1 MSHTMPHPRTSSSPR
16 PFGAIVS
23 LALCVLCLGV
33 GCVPEDDAPVQS
45 ETTQVR
51 TQPVVVVPTFTIAGA
66 EALPEALYITKLGF
80 TISEIRLEP
89 LTSSSSGL
97 AYSAIDAQHIEFDV
111 SQGVHTNHGEPILLP
126 KSGRYLVS
134 LRLEPVERYDDATG
148 SSLLSS
154 FVMSGFVN
162 RDSKAKMMDVDP
174 GDISEEPRPDP
185 FDGPDGNGEG
195 GDEPA
200 PPDSS
205 ETWTPFVYH
214 NERSVFMTLNEVEF
228 TQGEQHLTFN
238 FNLDKWAVE
247 IADPIVRAVRGI
259 SGPATNMGVD
269 ISRQLDSSGRGSE
282 SLMSRGTATTIP
294 R

>member
-1 MSHTMPHPRTSSSPR
+1 MSHIMPHSFKHISSRATISVTV
-16 PFGAIVS
+16 A
-23 LALCVLCLGV
+23 LAMCLGV
-33 GCVPEDDAPVQS
+33 GCVVEDDAPIEGHS
-45 ETTQVR
+45 TQVR
-51 TQPVVVVPTFTIAGA
+51 AQPVVVVPTFTIAGA
-66 EALPEALYITKLGF
+66 KTLPEALYITKLGF

-89 LTSSSSGL
+89 LTTSTSGL
-97 AYSAIDAQHIEFDV
+97 AYSAIEAQHIEFDV
-111 SQGVHTNHGEPILLP
+111 SQGVHTSHGEPISLP

-134 LRLEPVERYDDATG
+134 LRLEPVERYNDETG

-162 RDSKAKMMDVDP
+162 KDSTTKMMAVDP
-174 GDISEEPRPDP
+174 GDISEEPLPDP
-185 FDGPDGNGEG
+185 FDGPDDSKGTDGEDG
-195 GDEPA
+195 PT

-247 IADPIVRAVRGI
+247 IADPIVRAVRGV
-259 SGPATNMGVD
+259 SGPSTHTGVD

-282 SLMSRGTATTIP
+282 SLMSRGTASTLP